1 MTSGP
6 IYTFKAEIKQN
17 RAMPYVYRGEGD
29 VQLNELPLKFDH
41 YLSRSN
47 HDPKSTCYVLQQQS
61 NCTEKVLVTYRQ
73 HI

>member
-29 VQLNELPLKFDH
+29 VQLNELPLEFDH

-47 HDPKSTCYVLQQQS
+47 HDP
-61 NCTEKVLVTYRQ
+61 
-73 HI
+73 